1 VDWEARLAMSENC
14 IFCALDHLQIQ
25 FENESMIAFNDRYPV
40 TEGHHLIVPKRHR
53 VDFFELTE
61 QEHLDARSL
70 LLDIRSALC
79 SNDPTIDGFNIG
91 MNCGRTAGQTVF
103 HCHIHLIP
111 RRQGDVDDPTGGVRG
126 VIPAKQR
133 Y

>member
-1 VDWEARLAMSENC
+1 
-14 IFCALDHLQIQ
+14 
-25 FENESMIAFNDRYPV
+25 MIAFKDRYPV

-61 QEHLDARSL
+61 QEHLDARKL
-70 LLDIRSALC
+70 LIEVKEALC
-79 SNDPTIDGFNIG
+79 SEDPTIEGFNVG

-126 VIPAKQR
+126 VIPAKQK